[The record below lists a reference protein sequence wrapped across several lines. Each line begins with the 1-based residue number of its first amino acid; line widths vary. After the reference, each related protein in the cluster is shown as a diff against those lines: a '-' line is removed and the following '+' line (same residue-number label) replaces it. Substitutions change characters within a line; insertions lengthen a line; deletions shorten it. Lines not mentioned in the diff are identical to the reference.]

1 MKLKDIQIEKFRTLE
16 KLFVSMSD
24 MLIMLGENNCGKSN
38 ILRALELFYQESV
51 RSIDEECFFF
61 KDCSFPIAIILTYNR
76 LELAE
81 KNHPILKNWIYNDAI
96 KVEKIIQREEGT
108 GKYTMQFFGWQAKPI
123 NDYFDINKFDEYKS
137 NLTKIVE
144 ENNLPDYFKTEKGK
158 VTHTSYKDG
167 IKKHIEKGLVEMGEP
182 GWIANPGGY
191 REVFGSLLPRFY
203 LVPAVKDAQDESKT
217 TQQTVFGKLINDL
230 TNRIVS
236 KNPKFEEVTQ
246 QIEGLRKYLNKNLDG
261 DDSERLQEI
270 KDLETTLSSMISEN
284 LPNTKVAIEIVT
296 PGLIDLFKDT
306 IVHIDDSLP
315 TSINAKGHGLQR
327 ALVFA
332 YIRAYAKFIG
342 ETDKLQG
349 RGPLFGNFILAIEE
363 PELYW
368 HPNGQRKMFSV
379 LEEISKTDQVIIC
392 THSNFFVNMNNYQN
406 IAIVKRENNGP
417 TSLIQ
422 YRGDIFDTE
431 DTEGQRRLK
440 KVFRCL
446 SLFDLSRS
454 EMFFAKKVILVEG
467 DTEKFI
473 IPFCS
478 YELINIDKRYDLSAK
493 NICVVECGGKNNIHI
508 FMRVLNRFKIPYV
521 VLHDV
526 DPIDFPEDKQNKTD
540 KEKQELRTFKEN
552 KFISDAL
559 DTSVG
564 KIISVNPEF
573 ENITGISRS
582 QTDKQGKV
590 QAAYNKYDGIDVKGY
605 PPELINVLDILIE
618 WNKPEPFIEVNATI
632 IM

>member
-1 MKLKDIQIEKFRTLE
+1 MKLKDIEIERFKTIENLS
-16 KLFVSMSD
+16 VSMSD
-24 MLIMLGENNCGKSN
+24 MLIMVGENNCGKSN
-38 ILRALELFYQESV
+38 ILRAQELFYQDSV
-51 RSIDEECFFF
+51 RGIDEECFCF
-61 KDCSFPIAIILTYNR
+61 KVCSFPISLTLTYDC
-76 LELAE
+76 LEEAE
-81 KNHPILKNWIYNDAI
+81 KNHPILKNWIYNGAI
-96 KVEKIIQREEGT
+96 KVKKVILREENSA
-108 GKYTMQFFGWQAKPI
+108 KYNMQFFGWQAKPI
-123 NDYFDINKFDEYKS
+123 EEHFDLSRLDEYKA
-137 NLTKIVE
+137 NLKKIVDE
-144 ENNLPDYFKTEKGK
+144 KGLPDYFKTDKGT
-158 VTHTSYKDG
+158 VTQTSYKDG
-167 IKKHIEKGLVEMGEP
+167 VKEHIDKGLVEMGEP

-191 REVFGSLLPRFY
+191 KEVFGSLLPRFY

-217 TQQTVFGKLINDL
+217 TQQTVFCKLINDL

-236 KNPKFEEVTQ
+236 KNPKFEEVKQ
-246 QIEGLRKYLNKNLDG
+246 QIEGLRKYLNKRPNG

-296 PGLIDLFKDT
+296 PELIDLFKDT
-306 IVHIDDSLP
+306 IVNIDDSLL

-342 ETDKLQG
+342 DTEKSQG
-349 RGPLFGNFILAIEE
+349 KGPLFGNFILAIEE

-379 LEEISKTDQVIIC
+379 LEEISNTDQVIIC
-392 THSNFFVNMNNYQN
+392 THSNFFVNMHNYQN
-406 IAIVKRENNGP
+406 IAIVNRENNGP
-417 TSLIQ
+417 TELCQ

-431 DTEGQRRLK
+431 DPESQKRLR
-440 KVFRCL
+440 KVFRCM

-478 YELINIDKRYDLSAK
+478 SELIALDKKYDLSAK

-526 DPIDFPEDKQNKTD
+526 DPIDFPEDKSNKTD
-540 KEKQELRTFKEN
+540 KEKQELSTFKEN
-552 KFISDAL
+552 GFIRAAL
-559 DTSVG
+559 DESVG
-564 KIISVNPEF
+564 RIITVNPEF
-573 ENITGISRS
+573 ENITGVSKS
-582 QTDKQGKV
+582 QTDKHGKV
-590 QAAYNKYDGIDVKGY
+590 QAAYNKYDGLDVSNY
-605 PPELINVLDILIE
+605 PVKLINVLDLLIE
-618 WNKPEPFIEVNATI
+618 WDKPNPVFEADTTI
-632 IM
+632 